1 MKKKSRDIINEGKA
15 MRMQQQ
21 PILLQP
27 YNDIKTMTENETLVR
42 NPTDEDYKSYD
53 LTPYIVNS
61 EYKKTTPIKD
71 ETYRTQSPRS
81 SLD

>member
-1 MKKKSRDIINEGKA
+1 
-15 MRMQQQ
+15 
-21 PILLQP
+21 
-27 YNDIKTMTENETLVR
+27 MTENETLVR

-71 ETYRTQSPRS
+71 ETYRT
-81 SLD
+81 